1 MSNQISLVPKLQQ
14 ISDAG
19 GFNNGSTIR
28 QGSINRF
35 GLNGIETV
43 CSNEK
48 RIQFVDGREFYY
60 GANISVVHCN
70 SLNDDVPD
78 ATYDDTQGFA
88 EGSFYNSLGLGKI
101 YICTNAT
108 TGAAEWLPLGGQ
120 YSPTL
125 DQEGGAI
132 KKVELEDAYYSIN
145 NGMVDGIIYGTIDID
160 FASDGKGT
168 FKFTLPVVNL
178 SRVRGTIS
186 IDNPIPING
195 VIIDDVII
203 GCRDAGFVQTKV
215 PFVATFKYQV
225 Y

>member
-1 MSNQISLVPKLQQ
+1 MSSQISLVPKLQQ
-14 ISDAG
+14 VSDAG
-19 GFNNGSTIR
+19 GFNNLSTIR
-28 QGSINRF
+28 EGSVQRF
-35 GLNGIETV
+35 GLTGIEQV

-60 GANISVVHCN
+60 GANISVVQCN

-78 ATYDDTQGFA
+78 NTYDETQGFV
-88 EGSFYNSLGLGKI
+88 EGSFYNSLGLGKT

-108 TGAAEWLPLGGQ
+108 ANGAEWLPLGGQ
-120 YSPTL
+120 YLPTL
-125 DQEGGAI
+125 DHEGGAI

-145 NGMVDGIIYGTIDID
+145 NGMVDGIIYGIIDID
-160 FASDGKGT
+160 FSTDAKGT
-168 FKFTLPVVNL
+168 FKFTLPIENL
-178 SRVRGTIS
+178 SKVRGSIA

-203 GCRDAGFVQTKV
+203 GCRDVSFSETKV